1 MTVMAHGF
9 VIPYTGVLF
18 SKALAILENEYR
30 LGQACCSKNE
40 LVFSL
45 FIGVITRGV
54 LVRKVHATGTK
65 LVNGLQ
71 NTAFVE
77 VTFVKNKTA

>member
-30 LGQACCSKNE
+30 LGQACCSKNQ

-45 FIGVITRGV
+45 LVSL